1 MVARDIGRR
10 TARRFGI
17 SVPFWASE
25 PGPAFRR
32 SMSRATPP
40 RGPRHRHLQ
49 ERYRA
54 HRIRRFLA
62 PLAQRD
68 ELTFDVG
75 ANVGEWSAVLR
86 KIGCRVVAVEPQAE
100 CVMEMDRRFAG
111 DAGVVT
117 VRVAVAD
124 WIGSGELRPSTTS
137 STHASMSA
145 EWRRTAMEKGYM
157 PPQVW
162 LEPIEVP
169 VVTLDSLIERHG
181 VPAYCKIDV
190 EGFEPQALRGL
201 SQPIGGVDFE
211 FHRELVEAV
220 ERCVE
225 RLEQLGNYRY
235 RIFIGEWPDA
245 CGSELEAGAVP
256 SAVVALPPGTWG
268 MIRAR
273 HL

>member
-1 MVARDIGRR
+1 
-10 TARRFGI
+10 
-17 SVPFWASE
+17 
-25 PGPAFRR
+25 
-32 SMSRATPP
+32 MSRATPP
-40 RGPRHRHLQ
+40 RGPRHRRLQ

-62 PLAQRD
+62 PVAPGGELA
-68 ELTFDVG
+68 FDVG
-75 ANVGEWSAVLR
+75 ANIGEWSAVLR
-86 KIGCRVVAVEPQAE
+86 KLGCQVVAVEPQKE
-100 CVMEMDRRFAG
+100 CVAEMDRRFAG
-111 DAGVVT
+111 DAGVRIVQA
-117 VRVAVAD
+117 AVAD

-145 EWRRTAMEKGYM
+145 EWRSTAMEKGYM
-157 PPQVW
+157 PPEAW

-201 SQPIGGVDFE
+201 SHPIDGVDFE
-211 FHRELVEAV
+211 FHRELTEAV

-225 RLEQLGNYRY
+225 RLDQLGDYRY
-235 RIFIGEWPDA
+235 RVFVGEWPDA
-245 CGSELEAGAVP
+245 WGPELAAGAVA
-256 SAVVALPPGTWG
+256 SAVTALEPGIWG

-273 HL
+273 RL